1 MALLLLFGLSLLVPG
16 ISEMFRFVAFEYNTE
31 TISQANQHRALH
43 GMMAG
48 LGLLACIACF
58 SLERA
63 RLLVLG
69 LGLTLL
75 LVMAG
80 RIYSLAYDGIP
91 SGLTLFYL
99 FVEACLALIFLL
111 FPPPVTR
118 PTVERSEDDSVRE
131 YHKS

>member
-1 MALLLLFGLSLLVPG
+1 MALLLLFGFSLLVPG
-16 ISEMFRFVAFEYNTE
+16 ISEMFRFVVFEYNTE

-58 SLERA
+58 SLGRA

-75 LVMAG
+75 LVIAG

-99 FVEACLALIFLL
+99 FVEAVLAFIFLL
-111 FPPPVTR
+111 FAPPINL
-118 PTVERSEDDSVRE
+118 PTAQCSENDPVRE